1 MLVDL
6 ARPEAFPEPRPARI
20 SVVVTH
26 ASFVFLTDDTVWKVK
41 RPVDFGFLDY
51 STLEKRRQGCENEVR
66 LGARLAPDVYL
77 GVEPVFLGA
86 GGFTFC
92 GPGPIVDCAVRMRR
106 LPDADSALARLRT
119 GRLGLT
125 QLGSLCDRLAA
136 FYRSAPRAD
145 PFGSPANLRSQIEEN
160 LRQSLPFAGRF
171 VAPERLARI
180 HDWQV
185 AALEAARPILRQ
197 RVREG
202 RIREGHGDLRLE
214 HVYFPEG
221 EGEGEGKGKGEGEG
235 EGEGSY
241 GAGQPIVIDPI
252 EFNAAFRC
260 QDAALDVAFLVME
273 LEAAGRGELAAYV
286 LSRFAESS
294 GDYGFFPLVDLYVG
308 HRAWVRAK
316 VACFVAADPG
326 TPAEKVMRKQSE
338 AATLFSLADAL
349 TSRRPAGGPLLVV
362 AGMIG
367 AGKSTVAAALGLA
380 RRAPVISSDATRKSL
395 AGLDPETAGGSRLGP
410 GLYDARTTA
419 RTYREMLHRADLV
432 LRSGREVILDG
443 TFRTP
448 RLRLAARALAARH
461 GRRFMFLEVDADDE
475 TLLARLHAREG
486 ASGVVSDARADL
498 LPWFR
503 SHYQPPTE
511 LGPDELVPI
520 DGRVPPGAI
529 VAGIEAQIEAQ
540 TELGV
545 DAGIGQTP
553 GCASGLDARAP

>member
-1 MLVDL
+1 MLSFMATRGSRAVDDEGRQGAPLTSAEPTGAGLLEDL
-6 ARPEAFPEPRPARI
+6 ARPEAFPEPRPARV
-20 SVVVTH
+20 SVVITH

-41 RPVDFGFLDY
+41 RPVDYGFLDY
-51 STLEKRRQGCENEVR
+51 STLEKRRESCENEVR

-86 GGFTFC
+86 GGFTFR
-92 GPGPIVDCAVRMRR
+92 GPGSIVDCAVRMRR
-106 LPDADSALARLRT
+106 LPDADSALARLRS
-119 GRLGLT
+119 GRLGLA
-125 QLGSLCDRLAA
+125 QLGALCDRLAA
-136 FYRSAPRAD
+136 FYRVAPRAD

-160 LRQSLPFAGRF
+160 LRQSSPFAGRF

-180 HDWQV
+180 HHWQV
-185 AALEAARPILRQ
+185 AALEGARPVLRQ

-202 RIREGHGDLRLE
+202 HVREGHGDLRLE

-221 EGEGEGKGKGEGEG
+221 PG
-235 EGEGSY
+235 

-294 GDYGFFPLVDLYVG
+294 GDYGFFPLLDLYVG

-338 AATLFSLADAL
+338 AATLFSLAEAL
-349 TSRRPAGGPLLVV
+349 TLPRPRGGPLFVV

-395 AGLDPETAGGSRLGP
+395 AGLAPGTAGGP
-410 GLYDARTTA
+410 ELYDARATA

-448 RLRLAARALAARH
+448 RLRQLARALAARH
-461 GRRFMFLEVDADDE
+461 GRRFLFLAVDADDE
-475 TLLARLHAREG
+475 TLLARLRAREG
-486 ASGVVSDARADL
+486 AAGVVSDARADL

-503 SHYQPPTE
+503 SQYQPPTE

-520 DGRVPPGAI
+520 DGRVPPDAI
-529 VAGIEAQIEAQ
+529 VAGIEAAVEAGM
-540 TELGV
+540 E
-545 DAGIGQTP
+545 QTP
-553 GCASGLDARAP
+553 RRAAGTNP

>member
-1 MLVDL
+1 LLEDL
-6 ARPEAFPEPRPARI
+6 SRPEAFPEPRPARV

-51 STLEKRRQGCENEVR
+51 SNLEKRRQSCENEVR

-77 GVEPVFLGA
+77 GIEPVFLGP

-92 GPGPIVDCAVRMRR
+92 GRGPIVDCAVRMRR

-119 GRLGLT
+119 GRLGLP

-136 FYRSAPRAD
+136 FYRATPRAD

-160 LRQSLPFAGRF
+160 LRQCLPFAGRF

-185 AALEAARPILRQ
+185 AALEDARPLLRQ

-214 HVYFPEG
+214 HVYFPEAAG
-221 EGEGEGKGKGEGEG
+221 
-235 EGEGSY
+235 GSV
-241 GAGQPIVIDPI
+241 GPPIVIDPI

-294 GDYGFFPLVDLYVG
+294 GDYGFFPLVELYVG

-326 TPAEKVMRKQSE
+326 TPAEKAMRKQSE

-349 TSRRPAGGPLLVV
+349 TRPRPKGGPLFVV

-410 GLYDARTTA
+410 ESYDARATA
-419 RTYREMLHRADLV
+419 RTYREMLHRAELV

-461 GRRFMFLEVDADDE
+461 GRRFLFLAVDADDE
-475 TLLARLHAREG
+475 TLLARLRAREG
-486 ASGVVSDARADL
+486 AAGVISDARASL

-503 SHYQPPTE
+503 SQYQPPTE
-511 LGPDELVPI
+511 LGADELVPI
-520 DGRVPPGAI
+520 DGRVPPDAI
-529 VAGIEAQIEAQ
+529 VAGIEAGIEQA
-540 TELGV
+540 
-545 DAGIGQTP
+545 P
-553 GCASGLDARAP
+553 GRAVGPGS

>member
-1 MLVDL
+1 LLEDL

-41 RPVDFGFLDY
+41 RPVDYGFLDY
-51 STLEKRRQGCENEVR
+51 SSLEKRRQSCENEVR

-77 GVEPVFLGA
+77 GVEPVFLDA

-106 LPDADSALARLRT
+106 LPDADSALARLRA
-119 GRLGLT
+119 GRLGLA

-145 PFGSPANLRSQIEEN
+145 PFGSPANLRAQIEEN

-171 VAPERLARI
+171 VSPERLAHI

-197 RVREG
+197 RVQEG
-202 RIREGHGDLRLE
+202 RIRDGHGDLRLE
-214 HVYFPEG
+214 HVYFPDG
-221 EGEGEGKGKGEGEG
+221 PG
-235 EGEGSY
+235 

-260 QDAALDVAFLVME
+260 QDSALDVAFLVME

-326 TPAEKVMRKQSE
+326 TPAEKVIRKQSE

-349 TSRRPAGGPLLVV
+349 TSPRPAGGGPLFVV
-362 AGMIG
+362 AGTIG

-395 AGLDPETAGGSRLGP
+395 AGLAPGTPGGP
-410 GLYDARTTA
+410 GLYDVRATA
-419 RTYREMLHRADLV
+419 RTYREMLHRAELV

-443 TFRTP
+443 TFSTP
-448 RLRLAARALAARH
+448 RVRLAARALAARH
-461 GRRFMFLEVDADDE
+461 GRRFLFLAVDADDE
-475 TLLARLHAREG
+475 TLLARLRAREG
-486 ASGVVSDARADL
+486 VAGVVSDARAEL

-503 SHYQPPTE
+503 SQYQPPTE

-520 DGRVPPGAI
+520 DGRVSADAI
-529 VAGIEAQIEAQ
+529 VAGIEARLEA
-540 TELGV
+540 GV
-545 DAGIGQTP
+545 EAGVEQAP
-553 GCASGLDARAP
+553 GRATVTDSRAL